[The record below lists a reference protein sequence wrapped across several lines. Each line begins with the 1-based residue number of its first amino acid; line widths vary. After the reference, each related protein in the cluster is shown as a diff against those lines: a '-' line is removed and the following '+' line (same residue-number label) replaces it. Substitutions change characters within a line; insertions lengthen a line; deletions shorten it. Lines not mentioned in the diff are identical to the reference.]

1 MKQAKKIWNGVNVKI
16 RDFLAS
22 LCFSGPS
29 FLGMLIFFVAPFC
42 VVIYYSF
49 IAGALDNSFV
59 GLKNY
64 IAVWNNGAFQIA
76 VKNTAVFSGLSVPLA
91 VVLALVLALMHS
103 RVAGSLSLERRGQR
117 VSLGLRREGH
127 RLVKVRLLHGGHR
140 FALSLEEPRLQH
152 DFIHGRAQ

>member
-49 IAGALDNSFV
+49 IAGALDHSFV

-64 IAVWNNGAFQIA
+64 INVWNNGAFRIA
-76 VKNTAVFSGLSVPLA
+76 VKTGAPVVPVAITGARALFENNGNLCHPGTVRIKVLPPIQTAGMSKAEQKQLPDAVRQTILA
-91 VVLALVLALMHS
+91 QL
-103 RVAGSLSLERRGQR
+103 
-117 VSLGLRREGH
+117 
-127 RLVKVRLLHGGHR
+127 
-140 FALSLEEPRLQH
+140 
-152 DFIHGRAQ
+152 

>member
-29 FLGMLIFFVAPFC
+29 FLGMLMFFVAPFC

-49 IAGALDNSFV
+49 IAGALDHSFV

-64 IAVWNNGAFQIA
+64 INVWNNGAFQIA
-76 VKNTAVFSGLSVPLA
+76 VKNTAEATALITKHPEIFTDYEITKGKMDDVFLA
-91 VVLALVLALMHS
+91 VTGKKLT
-103 RVAGSLSLERRGQR
+103 
-117 VSLGLRREGH
+117 
-127 RLVKVRLLHGGHR
+127 GG
-140 FALSLEEPRLQH
+140 AEK
-152 DFIHGRAQ
+152 

>member
-1 MKQAKKIWNGVNVKI
+1 MKQTKKFITAANAKL

-49 IAGALDNSFV
+49 IAGALDHSFV

-64 IAVWNNGAFQIA
+64 INVWNNGAFQIA

-91 VVLALVLALMHS
+91 VS
-103 RVAGSLSLERRGQR
+103 
-117 VSLGLRREGH
+117 
-127 RLVKVRLLHGGHR
+127 LVKPYRLWPSSSSPLMGDWA
-140 FALSLEEPRLQH
+140 ALTRKLLPDAL
-152 DFIHGRAQ
+152 